1 MTELPTPE
9 EEESSVIGSGSGRK
23 HWPRPQRA
31 GAERVV
37 LGEPLD
43 VEGSVVCICVRCV
56 IRKGRRNELL
66 RALRCGR
73 DDAPAVVVGLLAAP
87 PPVHISTTDARRG

>member
-9 EEESSVIGSGSGRK
+9 EEESSVIIGSGSCRK
-23 HWPRPQRA
+23 HWPRPPRA

-66 RALRCGR
+66 RVLFCDEHAG
-73 DDAPAVVVGLLAAP
+73 PP
-87 PPVHISTTDARRG
+87 PPVHISTTDAGR